1 VAFPQVSDADTQSGT
16 VTSDTDPW
24 ALTYPT
30 NLANGD
36 LILAFI
42 ATDGGVAPSWPAG
55 WFSNS
60 TGSTTTLGW
69 AKKKSDGT
77 ETGSFNVTLSQAEQG
92 GWRVFRIT
100 NWEGTIGT
108 GIINNSAGASV
119 VSLATSGTSTTPNPP
134 ALNPNNWGSEDT
146 LWFAA
151 AGAAASAT
159 FSAFPGSYTNT
170 SSDVAGGASAASL
183 GIARRELNT
192 ASEDPGTFTVSSTVV
207 WQAVAIGIR
216 PIPSTNAPAESAAA
230 TGIAANA
237 SPTATGSTFQSDFVQ
252 LDAFQ
257 TAVELNAPA
266 GNAAATGAAY
276 VLSMATAASIGAG
289 SGTGT
294 AYAPTAGSLTPAAA
308 GLASGTGAAQVAA
321 TLVVGSAGAG
331 TATGTAYTPMVNA
344 IAGTPH
350 RVIAGHSLRATKT
363 F

>member
-42 ATDGGVAPSWPAG
+42 ATDGGVSPSWPAG
-55 WFSNS
+55 WLSNF
-60 TGSTTTLGW
+60 TGGTSTLGW

-100 NWEGTIGT
+100 GWEGTIGT
-108 GIINNSAGASV
+108 AFANSSASSSV
-119 VSLATSGTSTTPNPP
+119 VALGSSGTNTTPNPTS
-134 ALNPNNWGSEDT
+134 LNPNNWVTEDT

-151 AGAAASAT
+151 AAASASAT
-159 FSAFPGSYTNT
+159 FSAFPSSYTNT

-192 ASEDPGTFTVSSTVV
+192 AAEDPGTFTISSSVAWYAVTV
-207 WQAVAIGIR
+207 GIR
-216 PIPSTNAPAESAAA
+216 PIPSTNAPAENAAA
-230 TGIAANA
+230 TGAAANA

-266 GNAAATGAAY
+266 GNAAAAGAAY
-276 VLSMATAASIGAG
+276 VISSAIEAGIGAVSATAS
-289 SGTGT
+289 
-294 AYAPTAGSLTPAAA
+294 AYAAAAGVLSQAPA
-308 GLASGTGAAQVAA
+308 GLASGTGAAQAP
-321 TLVVGSAGAG
+321 VVSLAVNAGAG
-331 TATGTAYTPMVNA
+331 TAAGTSYDATVNA
-344 IAGTPH
+344 MAGTPH
-350 RVIAGHSLRATKT
+350 RVIAGHTLRATKT